1 MAISALMGSK
11 ILKHD
16 LRRMEQKWNMILME
30 VIWAMGKRK
39 CCHSEYFLF
48 ICMHAKLLN
57 DFTGKICH
65 VFQCKKDMQRWK
77 LASTNVTGKGTFCS
91 LSGFV
96 TSFFSKW
103 KIVFYC
109 CIFLLSPFLSFI
121 IIFFNIC
128 SARRSSDVYWH
139 YTQNVCWSTVTLAKA
154 L

>member
-1 MAISALMGSK
+1 
-11 ILKHD
+11 
-16 LRRMEQKWNMILME
+16 
-30 VIWAMGKRK
+30 MGKRK

-121 IIFFNIC
+121 IIFLIY
-128 SARRSSDVYWH
+128 VL
-139 YTQNVCWSTVTLAKA
+139 LADQVMFTGTIPKMFA
-154 L
+154 EAQ